1 MDGQN
6 QDSLPKRVVRTITLT
21 QEDLSLLDGIERMM
35 SKTGQR
41 IKTDSKLIRAAIQIA
56 HKSINVENCDLM
68 EVAEKVVREDGR
80 TMSKLL
86 EKSKRQAG

>member
-41 IKTDSKLIRAAIQIA
+41 ILSVSKLIRAAIQIA
-56 HKSINVENCDLM
+56 HKSINGENCDLM

-86 EKSKRQAG
+86 EKTKRQAG

>member
-1 MDGQN
+1 MDVEN
-6 QDSLPKRVVRTITLT
+6 QETLPKRVVRTITLT

-56 HKSINVENCDLM
+56 HKSINGEAFDLM

-86 EKSKRQAG
+86 DKSKNQAE